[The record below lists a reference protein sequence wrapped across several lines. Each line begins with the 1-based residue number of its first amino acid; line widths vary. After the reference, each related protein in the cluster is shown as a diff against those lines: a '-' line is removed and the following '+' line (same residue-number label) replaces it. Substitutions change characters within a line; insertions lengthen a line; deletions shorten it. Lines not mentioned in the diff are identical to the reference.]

1 MSTGIFGGG
10 QRQRQFRPR
19 NFLAFHWTHI
29 NMSEELLNQIL
40 KSSAITSLTAE
51 QQQIL
56 STVTPVLFDALP
68 ALLKTIDQRTE
79 AIDHVTLADLDGERS
94 NDIKPLQF
102 LGQYMFRHNPKY
114 ATEGKSNV
122 V

>member
-1 MSTGIFGGG
+1 MSVT
-10 QRQRQFRPR
+10 RV
-19 NFLAFHWTHI
+19 TDKD
-29 NMSEELLNQIL
+29 LLNQIL
-40 KSSAITSLTAE
+40 NSSAITSLTAE

-94 NDIKPLQF
+94 NDIEPLQF